1 MEITSSQSHLVII
14 GVILLGLVMILQLVS
29 LIKITQIQ
37 NNQKHRENKN
47 NSVNDGKNRPQNNQN
62 PNKKNR
68 DNGGGQNNRP
78 AQQNAPK
85 VQHHGGEKKFERIVS
100 NAQPLRETNAQL
112 GNRSRENKNFNSQ
125 PNKPKVY
132 SERTVV
138 QKQERP
144 SNVPIKQA
152 ETAKPE
158 VVEQEKPQ
166 SVSVES
172 AANGVRASVNSE
184 ARTENAVNAKQQQQ
198 SGSVQYG
205 RR

>member
-1 MEITSSQSHLVII
+1 MEITVLVII
-14 GVILLGLVMILQLVS
+14 SVILLGLTTILQFVS
-29 LIKITQIQ
+29 LLKITQIQ
-37 NNQKHRENKN
+37 NNQKHRENKHS
-47 NSVNDGKNRPQNNQN
+47 SVNDGKNRPQNNQNPN

-85 VQHHGGEKKFERIVS
+85 VQQHGGEKKFERIVS

-112 GNRSRENKNFNSQ
+112 QNRSKENKNFNSQ

-132 SERTVV
+132 SERTAV

-144 SNVPIKQA
+144 SNAPIKQTETVKPA
-152 ETAKPE
+152 EN
-158 VVEQEKPQ
+158 EQEKPQ
-166 SVSVES
+166 SVSAES
-172 AANGVRASVNSE
+172 VDNGVKANLNSE
-184 ARTENAVNAKQQQQ
+184 AKVESAVNAKPQQQ